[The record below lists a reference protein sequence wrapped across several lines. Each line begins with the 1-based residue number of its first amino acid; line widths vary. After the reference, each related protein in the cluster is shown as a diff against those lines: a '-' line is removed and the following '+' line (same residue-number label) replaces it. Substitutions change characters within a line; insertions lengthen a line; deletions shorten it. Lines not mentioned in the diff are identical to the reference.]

1 MQTLDTTL
9 VSTFT
14 ALSAAVLMVH
24 AGVGKRLLSWR
35 REPVRW
41 RQRRKPCRHRRSWI
55 PGGRR

>member
-1 MQTLDTTL
+1 MQTLDPTL
-9 VSTFT
+9 VSAIT

-35 REPVRW
+35 PKTVR
-41 RQRRKPCRHRRSWI
+41 RPPRRKPCRHGRSWI